1 MNITKNE
8 ILNFGKA
15 YTLLKV
21 SFIVLNKN
29 FYIDYLNDT
38 AKEVLQW
45 DNNSDS
51 VGQLFFK
58 VWADAELLP
67 LLDATGKIISKN
79 PIKIADYYLEWERV
93 HATVEEKNY
102 LLLIGKDVTERE
114 IMYQSMEK
122 ACEDILGITYN
133 KRFPAPYYINE
144 VYNYLN
150 GIINQIPCYVYWKN
164 RSLQYIGCN
173 QMAANFL
180 KLNSAEEIIGK
191 TDFDIFSNWELAK
204 EYRTTDEHI
213 FSSGK
218 AVINQPGE
226 LINNEGEV
234 IHTLVSK
241 IPISNQVGDIMGL
254 AGISVDVTDLKNAQ
268 SSAELAN
275 QVKTEFIANMSHDIR
290 TPLTGVIGMS
300 KILEDSVHE
309 ERQKQYAHW
318 LAESG
323 KQLLHMLNGILDV
336 VSADNVNEFD
346 LHEEP
351 FNLCEVVH
359 DIEHLEYPS
368 ALIKGIELVTYV
380 DESIPHCLVSDP
392 TKIHRILLN
401 LLGNA
406 IKFTQG
412 GRVEINVQLLEQN
425 NTHALIQFLISD
437 TGIGIPAELHDKVFD
452 RFYRITPSDKG
463 TYSGHGVGLHIA
475 QSYVNLLGGE
485 ILLRSKPGEGTT
497 FYFDLSLKI
506 GGGLFKTASPDVLEP
521 LTRVLPSAVSL
532 PSYGVSKAVEAPKY
546 APNLLLVED
555 NKIALFTLE
564 NLIAQAKFRFT
575 SVIDGEAAFHLVEA
589 NKFDLIITDL
599 GLPGLSG
606 IELTRKI
613 RAFEKENLMPAIPI
627 IGLTAHSEEKIKRGC
642 LKAGMNDV
650 FTKPMTTDVLGKI
663 KKVYFS
669 AKHFSFSSNDA
680 SESANELGIFGS
692 AMSTTTDDL
701 FKLDEFSALDVQSAL
716 PSLAGDVALLK
727 SILKSMLEQQIPA
740 DVYELEK
747 AYAMDDWYAIEELAH
762 RMKSGFIYCGAIKLV
777 HACQYIERYN
787 KAGHTQLLEPLYKQL
802 LKVIDETRSS
812 MSEWL
817 LLN

>member
-8 ILNFGKA
+8 ILSFGKA
-15 YTLLKV
+15 YTLVKV
-21 SFIVLNKN
+21 SFIVLNKK

-38 AKEVLQW
+38 AKELLQW
-45 DNNSDS
+45 DKEPDS
-51 VGQLFFK
+51 FGQLFSQ
-58 VWADAELLP
+58 VWTDAELP
-67 LLDATGKIISKN
+67 PILDAAGRIISKN
-79 PIKIADYYLEWERV
+79 PIKIADYYLEWDCV
-93 HATVEEKNY
+93 HATVEGKNAF
-102 LLLIGKDVTERE
+102 LLIGKDVTENE
-114 IMYQSMEK
+114 NMYQSMEK
-122 ACEDILGITYN
+122 ACENILGITYK

-150 GIINQIPCYVYWKN
+150 DIINQIPCYVYWKN

-173 QMAANFL
+173 EMAANFL
-180 KLNSAEEIIGK
+180 KLNSEKEIIGK
-191 TDFDIFSNWELAK
+191 TDFDIFSNWELAM
-204 EYRTTDEHI
+204 EYRSTDEQI
-213 FSSGK
+213 FATGK

-226 LINNEGEV
+226 LINNEGE
-234 IHTLVSK
+234 IIYTLVSK
-241 IPISNQVGDIMGL
+241 IPIANQIGEIMGL

-300 KILEDSVHE
+300 KILEDNVHDE
-309 ERQKQYAHW
+309 KQKQYAHW

-351 FNLCEVVH
+351 FNLGQVVQ

-368 ALIKGIELVTYV
+368 ALMKGIELVTYV
-380 DESIPHCLVSDP
+380 DESIPHCLISDP

-412 GRVEINVQLLEQN
+412 GRVEINVSLLEQN
-425 NTHALIQFLISD
+425 NTHVLLQFRISD
-437 TGIGIPAELHDKVFD
+437 TGIGIPEELHDKVFD
-452 RFYRITPSDKG
+452 RFYRIIPSDKG

-475 QSYVNLLGGE
+475 QSYVHLLGGK
-485 ILLRSKPGEGTT
+485 ILLQSKPGEGTI

-506 GGGLFKTASPDVLEP
+506 GEGSLNTLLPNARGQ
-521 LTRVLPSAVSL
+521 LTGVVPTAVSL
-532 PSYGVSKAVEAPKY
+532 PSNGVNKVVDSPKEA
-546 APNLLLVED
+546 ANLLLVED
-555 NKIALFTLE
+555 NRIALFTLE
-564 NLIAQAKFRFT
+564 TLITQAKLRFI
-575 SVIDGEAAFHLVEA
+575 SVIDGETAFHLVEA

-613 RAFEKENLMPAIPI
+613 RAFEKEKQMPATPI
-627 IGLTAHSEEKIKRGC
+627 IGLTAHAEGKIKQDC
-642 LKAGMNDV
+642 LKAGMTDV
-650 FTKPMTTDVLGKI
+650 FTKPMTADVLNKI

-669 AKHFSFSSNDA
+669 VAQVNDT
-680 SESANELGIFGS
+680 SESANESRMPGS
-692 AMSTTTDDL
+692 ALLATKEDF
-701 FKLDEFSALDVQSAL
+701 FKLDAFSLLDVQSVL
-716 PSLAGDVALLK
+716 PNLAGDVNLFK
-727 SILKSMLEQQIPA
+727 SILKSMLEQEIPA
-740 DVYELEK
+740 GINELEQ
-747 AYAMDDWYAIEELAH
+747 AHAVDDWHAIEELAH

-777 HACQYIERYN
+777 HACQSIEHYN

-802 LKVIDETRSS
+802 LTVIDETRNS

-817 LLN
+817 QLN